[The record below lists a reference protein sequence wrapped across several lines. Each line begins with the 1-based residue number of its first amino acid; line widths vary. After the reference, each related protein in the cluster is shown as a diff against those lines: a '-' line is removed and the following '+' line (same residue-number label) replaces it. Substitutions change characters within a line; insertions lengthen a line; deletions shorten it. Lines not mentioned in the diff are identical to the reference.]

1 MDIYRFLNVILRKL
15 KYIMALVVIAGA
27 LMFFSTRKQPRLYSA
42 NASIFSGITTS
53 GSLSD
58 DGESKV
64 DFFASKA
71 AYNNLISILNSRS
84 VIEETSLRLLA
95 RHLMSEKYDESE
107 MSEESFYELHKII
120 PDEVLKLVDKSSLEK
135 TYENLAG
142 YMKQDKHNFLYGLI
156 NGNHPH
162 YGYKAISVIKPVQVG
177 SSDIIQLSYQTD
189 DAAITF
195 QTLNVL
201 IDVFL
206 SRYSGLRIGQSN
218 AVVAYFE
225 SQLEKSSGALKIA
238 EDSLLYFNKANNII
252 NYYEQTKFI
261 SSQQEKI
268 DVKLQDEVL
277 EFSSAQAV
285 LDKLE
290 EETKSRFNINL
301 KNEQIMSIRHDLI
314 SVNQK
319 LAEIEVAESDSTFT
333 STDDTRKLT
342 SKKALLENSLH
353 SRIDSLYVYENN
365 SDGIAIETL
374 LGEWLKTVTEYES
387 SKARLAAMKSKS
399 DEFNKLY
406 SKYAPLGA
414 KMKRIEREIDVKE
427 KAYLEILHH
436 LGLAKL
442 KQQSEEMSSNMKI
455 LDKPQLPIYA
465 EPTKRKLY
473 IVIICLA
480 TFIFTVMG
488 LLIFEVLD
496 KTVKSVSRF
505 QDISGIKV
513 MGAYVLENAYKGTDL
528 ASLKR
533 NGSKI
538 LLEKIMQIRN
548 QTVSKDPVII
558 QFLSLR
564 NNEGKSFLTD
574 EICDKLTGI
583 GYKTKIMDFSGETA
597 ETSAN
602 RLSVTPKQGFVSSSY
617 LELVKADPGFAGMEI
632 VLIEVPSLSENIFNQ
647 VLLQT
652 ASISFLVIDAYR
664 TWSSSDEFQLG
675 NLKTQITTG
684 LYGIL
689 NKVSVYNIEEI
700 AGEVPKKR
708 SKLRK
713 FIKQRLF
720 KRLI

>member
-1 MDIYRFLNVILRKL
+1 MDIYRFLNIILRKL
-15 KYIMALVVIAGA
+15 KYILALVVIAGV
-27 LMFFSTRKQPRLYSA
+27 LMFVSTRKQPRLYSA
-42 NASIFSGITTS
+42 KASIFSGITTS

-58 DGESKV
+58 DGETKV
-64 DFFASKA
+64 DFYATKA

-95 RHLMSEKYDESE
+95 RHLMSDKYDESE
-107 MSEESFYELHKII
+107 MSEESFYELHKIV
-120 PDEVLKLVDKSSLEK
+120 PDDVLKLVDKTTLEK
-135 TYENLAG
+135 TYENLVN
-142 YMKQDKHNFLYGLI
+142 YMKQDKRNFLYGLI
-156 NGNHPH
+156 NGDHSH
-162 YGYKAISVIKPVQVG
+162 YGYKAISTIKTGQIG
-177 SSDIIQLSYQTD
+177 SSDIIELSYQTD
-189 DAAITF
+189 DAAISF

-225 SQLEKSSGALKIA
+225 AQLEKSSGALKIA

-268 DVKLQDEVL
+268 DVKLQDVVL
-277 EFSSAQAV
+277 EFQSAQAV

-290 EETKSRFNINL
+290 AETKSRFNINL
-301 KNEQIMSIRHDLI
+301 KNEEIMSIRRDLI

-319 LAEIEVAESDSTFT
+319 LAKFEVEENDSTFT
-333 STDDTRKLT
+333 SSDDTRKLNT
-342 SKKALLENSLH
+342 KKTLLERSLH
-353 SRIDSLYVYENN
+353 SRIDSLYVYESN

-374 LGEWLKTVTEYES
+374 LGEWLKTVTEFES

-399 DEFNKLY
+399 EEFNKLY
-406 SKYAPLGA
+406 AKYAPLGA

-465 EPTKRKLY
+465 QPTKRKMY
-473 IVIICLA
+473 VVIVSLA

-505 QDISGIKV
+505 EDISGVKV
-513 MGAYVLENAYKGTDL
+513 MGAYVLEEDYKGNDL
-528 ASLKR
+528 TSLKR

-538 LLEKIMQIRN
+538 LLEKIMQARN
-548 QTVSKDPVII
+548 QSVSKDPVII
-558 QFLSLR
+558 QVLSLR
-564 NNEGKSFLTD
+564 DKEGKTFLSD
-574 EICDKLTGI
+574 EICDKLTVI
-583 GYKTKIMDFSGETA
+583 GYKTKVMDFTGGEA
-597 ETSAN
+597 AASAN
-602 RLSVTPKQGFVSSSY
+602 RISLSPKQGFEASSY
-617 LELVKADPGFAGMEI
+617 LELVKATSGFADIEI
-632 VLIEVPSLSENIFNQ
+632 VIIEVPSLSDNIFNQ
-647 VLLQT
+647 VLL
-652 ASISFLVIDAYR
+652 ADCYDFISDH
-664 TWSSSDEFQLG
+664 
-675 NLKTQITTG
+675 
-684 LYGIL
+684 
-689 NKVSVYNIEEI
+689 
-700 AGEVPKKR
+700 
-708 SKLRK
+708 
-713 FIKQRLF
+713 
-720 KRLI
+720 